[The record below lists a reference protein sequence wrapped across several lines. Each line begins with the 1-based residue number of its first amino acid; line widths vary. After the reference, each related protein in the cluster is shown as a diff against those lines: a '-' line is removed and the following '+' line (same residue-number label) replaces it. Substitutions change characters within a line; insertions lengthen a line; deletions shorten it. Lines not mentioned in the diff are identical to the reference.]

1 MVEELTPRQQM
12 ILELVVRE
20 FVQTGVPVA
29 SKTLVEK
36 YGLDISPATVRNE
49 MARLEELGYLTHPHT
64 SAGRQPTNEGY
75 RYFVERLLRETELPP
90 EERRTIAH
98 QFQQVQ
104 TDVEEW
110 MPLAASV
117 LARTTRGA
125 ALVTAPQAAQPRY
138 RHLQLISVQGRL
150 VLLVLVLQGGVVR
163 QQMLTF
169 PEPLPQA
176 VLSEAAD
183 RLNQLCAGLTADE
196 IEPRIGSLPLLE
208 ADVARLVVEM
218 MRRAAGTPEEIYH
231 NGLAELLQEPEFQEA
246 PHAQGVLR
254 VIEERSYLEAILAYA
269 LGTSVGSVRVII
281 GGEGRFDE
289 LRACSLVLSRYG
301 VAGLATGA
309 LGVLGP
315 TRMGYGRAIS
325 AVRFVSGIL
334 SKLVYDVFVAE
345 AEPFLSGGVRGLP
358 LLPERESLPSQDA
371 QDPSPN

>member
-1 MVEELTPRQQM
+1 MMAEDLTPRQQM
-12 ILELVVRE
+12 VLELVVRE
-20 FVQTGVPVA
+20 FVQTGAPVA
-29 SKTLVEK
+29 SRTLVEK
-36 YGLDISPATVRNE
+36 YGLDVSPATVRNE

-75 RYFVERLLRETELPP
+75 RYFVERLLRETELPLA
-90 EERRTIAH
+90 ERRTIAH
-98 QFQQVQ
+98 QFQQVRD
-104 TDVEEW
+104 DVAEW

-117 LARTTRGA
+117 LARTAPGA
-125 ALVTAPQAAQPRY
+125 ALVTAPQAARPRY
-138 RHLQLISVQGRL
+138 RHMQLISTQGRL
-150 VLLVLVLQGGVVR
+150 VLLVLVLQGGMVR
-163 QQMLTF
+163 QQMLTL

-208 ADVARLVVEM
+208 ADVARLVVGM
-218 MRRAAGTPEEIYH
+218 MRRASAVAPDEIYH
-231 NGLAELLQEPEFQEA
+231 DGLSELFQEPEFQEG
-246 PHAQGVLR
+246 PYVQGVLR
-254 VIEERSYLEAILAYA
+254 VIEERSFLEAILVHA
-269 LGTSVGSVRVII
+269 LGSTVGSVRVMI

-325 AVRFVSGIL
+325 AVRFVAGVL
-334 SKLVYDVFVAE
+334 SELVYDVFVLRTESALPQMAE
-345 AEPFLSGGVRGLP
+345 YENEIGNT
-358 LLPERESLPSQDA
+358 E
-371 QDPSPN
+371 